1 MPGNEELL
9 PPFTVARTAAE
20 DGAERFDAGEMVCF
34 GEHRKHGN
42 ETATFDI
49 SGHDELPS
57 IALNPQ
63 PGDSDEDVRE
73 RGRLKFT
80 ADALDFF
87 SKDGETGVSA
97 SNRIKGVVLHDIL
110 SHVNV
115 PEDLESAV
123 RQAVQAGELTG
134 SEADEAYGL
143 LSERIAAAADRG
155 WFPSDA
161 DRILNEASLIDTDGQ
176 MCRPDRVVIADGKVI
191 IIDYKF
197 GEHHRIYERQL
208 KKYAGI
214 WNRLGYE
221 DVTSYLWYVHTDEV
235 VKV

>member
-9 PPFTVARTAAE
+9 PPFSVVRTAAE

-49 SGHDELPS
+49 SAHDELPS

-63 PGDSDEDVRE
+63 PGDPDEDVRE

-110 SHVNV
+110 AHVNV
-115 PEDLESAV
+115 PEDLEDAV
-123 RQAVQAGELTG
+123 RQAVQAGDVTRL
-134 SEADEAYGL
+134 EAEEAYGL
-143 LSERIAAAADRG
+143 LSERIASAAERG

-176 MCRPDRVVIADGKVI
+176 ICRPDRVVIADGKVT

-197 GEHHRIYERQL
+197 GEHRKVYERQL
-208 KKYAGI
+208 RKYAGI
-214 WNRLGYE
+214 WSRLDYK
-221 DVTSYLWYVHTDEV
+221 DVSSYLWYVHTGEV